1 MTYKSVHVSTTWSLD
16 FEAKMPY
23 QLAIKRILAPKS
35 KRQTQSKA
43 AKTTK
48 QKGNIGALYFSG
60 AHLFNY

>member
-1 MTYKSVHVSTTWSLD
+1 MIWSLK

-23 QLAIKRILAPKS
+23 QLAIKQILAPKS
-35 KRQTQSKA
+35 KRQKQSKA

-60 AHLFNY
+60 ARSFHY

>member
-1 MTYKSVHVSTTWSLD
+1 MIWSLK

-35 KRQTQSKA
+35 KRQKQSKA

-60 AHLFNY
+60 ARSFHY